1 MGAADTKPSHAAH
14 ARHTNHRPTST
25 QHPVHGLWFSLLWTS
40 CHHDVVW
47 LLSAVRGCSWI
58 GFMFHVVRFGFGFLW
73 FWHLDGLWSLHT
85 GLSLRA
91 PTGVVCVFF
100 PHACHVFLPVGLPA
114 GLLCFLLCL
123 LVVFLLWLFCWLC
136 RVFVGVFCWLLSCL
150 LGVVC
155 LLFVCWFAGLCL
167 FSAVLQGFWLFGLS
181 CLLCGVRVSEGA
193 EM

>member
-1 MGAADTKPSHAAH
+1 MMSFGCCPLFAVAVGS
-14 ARHTNHRPTST
+14 
-25 QHPVHGLWFSLLWTS
+25 VS
-40 CHHDVVW
+40 CFMLCVSV
-47 LLSAVRGCSWI
+47 SA
-58 GFMFHVVRFGFGFLW
+58 FLW

-155 LLFVCWFAGLCL
+155 LLFVCWSVLVFGCFAGFLA
-167 FSAVLQGFWLFGLS
+167 FRPF
-181 CLLCGVRVSEGA
+181 LLVVWSSGVRGCGNVNSGFSRVFGVVGCCFENRSCIHGRIHMILGDYGGFLA
-193 EM
+193 VFL